1 MLGFLEIDMPEEQM
15 NKFENEWEEGLFEK
29 W

>member
-15 NKFENEWEEGLFEK
+15 NKFENEWEKGLFEK